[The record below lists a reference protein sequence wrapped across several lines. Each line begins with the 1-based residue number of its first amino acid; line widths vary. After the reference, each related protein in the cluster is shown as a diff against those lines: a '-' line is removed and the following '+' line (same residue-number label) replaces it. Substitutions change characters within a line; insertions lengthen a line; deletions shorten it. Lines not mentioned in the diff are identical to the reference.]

1 MESWGPKEAVALPI
15 LEGNLVSC
23 GEGSEAWS
31 GVEGRR
37 GGERDGDGV
46 VCVR

>member
-1 MESWGPKEAVALPI
+1 MVSLGPKEAVALPI
-15 LEGNLVSC
+15 CERGLSSWGGVD
-23 GEGSEAWS
+23 EGSEARS
-31 GVEGRR
+31 